1 MYYKVKLKSIYDSLL
16 LFESMHE
23 THEHIIQHKKKEK
36 SYSWISQGLCQRNQ
50 GCQRS
55 EAPPPA
61 QIPGLHRL
69 L

>member
-16 LFESMHE
+16 LFESMHQM
-23 THEHIIQHKKKEK
+23 HEHIIQHKKKEK